1 MNFQFTYNLH
11 RYIVIQIIISDPFET
26 VSFWIGA
33 KSKVNANE
41 TITWITNGNK
51 INLEMSQTYSL

>member
-1 MNFQFTYNLH
+1 MCLRVQGKSPYTKA
-11 RYIVIQIIISDPFET
+11 IQIIISDPFET

-41 TITWITNGNK
+41 TITWITNGYK